1 MPEKIADN
9 KRINEIVLRFFG
21 EISNLQLA
29 WIGRFSFFFAGFK
42 FFLAILINFSTTS
55 SLSNSGIR

>member
-9 KRINEIVLRFFG
+9 KRINEIVLRFLG

-29 WIGRFSFFFAGFK
+29 WVGRFSFFFALLTVEK
-42 FFLAILINFSTTS
+42 P
-55 SLSNSGIR
+55 